1 MITDHH
7 THAPLPIT
15 NSSRLLSNSVLASI
29 IIRNHGKQLTDE
41 VAADY
46 QIPPRLFTY
55 INQSKTDEFSNEI
68 GVCFTIAALFFR
80 LITHPLPTKHSQP
93 PPQKVEYEENALAKW
108 CATKK

>member
-15 NSSRLLSNSVLASI
+15 NSSRLLSNSVLASVS
-29 IIRNHGKQLTDE
+29 IRNHGKRLTDE

-46 QIPPRLFTY
+46 PIPPRLFMY
-55 INQSKTDEFSNEI
+55 INQSKTDEFLNEI

-80 LITHPLPTKHSQP
+80 LHSSPCLQSISTSPPLT
-93 PPQKVEYEENALAKW
+93 
-108 CATKK
+108 